1 MKTFNISYAFKHP
14 FDATQD
20 YEGGVD
26 VKAVDDASA
35 RKAFFADHSEETH
48 TIQFIMDRT
57 GFDGEGRY
65 VG

>member
-1 MKTFNISYAFKHP
+1 MKTFNISYAFKHA

-20 YEGGVD
+20 YEGGID
-26 VKAVDDASA
+26 IKAVDDEDA
-35 RKAFFADHSEETH
+35 REVFFMDHSEETH

-57 GFDGEGRY
+57 GFDKEGRY